1 MRVVGFWRAFA
12 AENAPWGGGSVL
24 KSESLRCITTACR
37 GMYEPLKGRAAT
49 ASQPRRT
56 HARNEILDFVTC
68 CCWCTRESSR
78 GDLTHIL
85 SANCPRTATKTTQI
99 EPTNQSLCHW
109 FCVGLLH
116 NVGWS
121 WGRFFLVSQNKS
133 LLRDCR
139 RARPRGCIRA
149 CYPAMGRPMAF
160 LDPWTF
166 MGSNRTQKPSCL
178 LAEPLV
184 SDRVAVLHKNVLRA
198 SGRSCG
204 VFPPY
209 RPGGS

>member
-1 MRVVGFWRAFA
+1 VRVVGFWRAFA

-109 FCVGLLH
+109 FCVALLH
-116 NVGWS
+116 DVGWS
-121 WGRFFLVSQNKS
+121 WGRFFPTNQKAGSSNLS
-133 LLRDCR
+133 
-139 RARPRGCIRA
+139 
-149 CYPAMGRPMAF
+149 GR
-160 LDPWTF
+160 TI
-166 MGSNRTQKPSCL
+166 TY
-178 LAEPLV
+178 
-184 SDRVAVLHKNVLRA
+184 HVLRLPSPEPEIGPLLYRLHRRFDSTSGLAVSRTTSA
-198 SGRSCG
+198 S
-204 VFPPY
+204 
-209 RPGGS
+209 